1 MANGNK
7 SNSVRCSFCGK
18 TQNAVEKLIAGPGV
32 YICDE
37 CIKACNG
44 ILEDELYE
52 NEEEYTLNENEK
64 IAWNN
69 LKSNEF
75 FSYKYV
81 NSEYNLSCKIGDY
94 WIGGR
99 LDAIVKKHKKLEQV
113 LHFIASCAM
122 LASERNSA
130 DLWKRKRALSV
141 PVLADRR

>member
-64 IAWNN
+64 LPYQKTEMGRAKSAMFFPLYIDNITEF
-69 LKSNEF
+69 LKNGLYF
-75 FSYKYV
+75 FASSSIFVFSSTFAFSIFPSGRTMSILY
-81 NSEYNLSCKIGDY
+81 SCITN
-94 WIGGR
+94 R
-99 LDAIVKKHKKLEQV
+99 PH
-113 LHFIASCAM
+113 S
-122 LASERNSA
+122 
-130 DLWKRKRALSV
+130 
-141 PVLADRR
+141 